1 MKNIQSSLGF
11 FLFVSIFLQV
21 FVKAKFLSYN
31 VENQNLVRSSNT
43 DNKIAR
49 LEPFI
54 MLMNPQN
61 KDVTDDDDEY
71 DYDLDGEAEPS
82 YVKLIQE
89 AYNNNRYAR
98 LEHDDWDDQRHA
110 RLIPKEETQ
119 RFAKL
124 ITDDVDLSVSDFEDS
139 PNVNDNASASDEVD
153 HELVETSEDDDIFGV
168 DSKSKP
174 DKKHKRHPRK
184 NKAKKGKCKKCG
196 RKCRGKGKGRHVVNK
211 HKEAANEKRKNKR
224 HKHGHKVKKCS
235 RSSKVC
241 CDGTV
246 PNFYGKKS
254 TPVCLGGGK
263 PKCSLKECKTANTPF
278 WSQMLFGSSLF
289 DSFSI

>member
-21 FVKAKFLSYN
+21 FVKAKFVSYN
-31 VENQNLVRSSNT
+31 VGTQNLVRSSNE

-54 MLMNPQN
+54 ELMNLQD
-61 KDVTDDDDEY
+61 KDVTDDNDEY
-71 DYDLDGEAEPS
+71 NYDFDGEAEPS
-82 YVKLIQE
+82 YVKLI
-89 AYNNNRYAR
+89 
-98 LEHDDWDDQRHA
+98 
-110 RLIPKEETQ
+110 KEETQ